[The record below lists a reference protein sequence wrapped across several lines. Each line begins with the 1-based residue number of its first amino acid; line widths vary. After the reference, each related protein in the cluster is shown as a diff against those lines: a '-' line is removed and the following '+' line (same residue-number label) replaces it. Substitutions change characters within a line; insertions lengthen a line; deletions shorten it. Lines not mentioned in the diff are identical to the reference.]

1 MNQQLGSFLA
11 AAGLITGVAV
21 FVPCV
26 QLVVGG
32 LKRYRARREA
42 AAKPAPVGRSEQ
54 HTKKFSEEVA

>member
-11 AAGLITGVAV
+11 VAGIITGVAV

-26 QLVVGG
+26 QWVVGG

-42 AAKPAPVGRSEQ
+42 AAKTALVGRSE
-54 HTKKFSEEVA
+54 HTEVA